1 MKTICFL
8 IFTAAFSQTMTKLF
22 LLTLDEEKESQH
34 DSDILEQGKFSDEM
48 EANEKDTIE
57 KEIGERIEPKPSTTT
72 TADKKVGDA

>member
-34 DSDILEQGKFSDEM
+34 DSDMGKLSDEM

-57 KEIGERIEPKPSTTT
+57 EEIVERIEPKPSTTT

>member
-8 IFTAAFSQTMTKLF
+8 IFTAAFSQTMTKMF

-34 DSDILEQGKFSDEM
+34 DSDMERWSDEM
-48 EANEKDTIE
+48 EANEVDTIE